1 VTVYLPRPVAVL
13 DTADATGAQ
22 GPESPAAARGG
33 RELILVVDD
42 EPAVRQFSVDALS
55 EMGYPVLAAEG
66 ADTAL
71 ALLDAHPAISLLFT
85 DVVMPQVNG
94 RELADEALRRRP
106 DLRVLFATGYSRN
119 ALERDGVLDPSVQVI
134 GKPFTLD
141 ELAARIRAVLAN
153 G

>member
-1 VTVYLPRPVAVL
+1 
-13 DTADATGAQ
+13 
-22 GPESPAAARGG
+22 
-33 RELILVVDD
+33 VVDD
-42 EPAVRQFSVDALS
+42 EPAVRQFSIDALS
-55 EMGYPVLAAEG
+55 EMGYPVLAADG
-66 ADTAL
+66 AATAL
-71 ALLDAHPAISLLFT
+71 ALLDAHPAIALLFT

-141 ELAARIRAVLAN
+141 ELATRIRTVLAN
-153 G
+153 A